1 MQNIE
6 AILSELGIEVPAD
19 KKADLTK
26 KVAENYVTKNEH
38 ERSWGGPRLTG
49 IPGRRRPR
57 QRKPLCKALR
67 ALTLKP

>member
-26 KVAENYVTKNEH
+26 KVAEN
-38 ERSWGGPRLTG
+38 
-49 IPGRRRPR
+49 
-57 QRKPLCKALR
+57 
-67 ALTLKP
+67 